1 MPGLPYKSIF
11 ASKMQIGERTIPG
24 NQLMWSV
31 FHDFPAFQMHSVI
44 TFWWPRYIQFH
55 LFVI

>member
-31 FHDFPAFQMHSVI
+31 FT
-44 TFWWPRYIQFH
+44 TFLPSRCI
-55 LFVI
+55 LL